1 MAKALLWALP
11 GVALY
16 MVLMGIASN
25 RLCPERFEK
34 AQKTAGI
41 FALLVWWIP
50 DVFFGSH
57 GALAAST
64 IFMAIGFPAAAV
76 YVVALLIQEMR
87 DTSSLKADRRE

>member
-16 MVLMGIASN
+16 VVLIGIASN

-34 AQKTAGI
+34 AQKTVGI
-41 FALLVWWIP
+41 FALLIWWIP
-50 DVFFGSH
+50 DVLLGSA
-57 GALAAST
+57 GAIAAST
-64 IFMAIGFPAAAV
+64 VLMVIGFPTASL

-87 DTSSLKADRRE
+87 DTPSLKN